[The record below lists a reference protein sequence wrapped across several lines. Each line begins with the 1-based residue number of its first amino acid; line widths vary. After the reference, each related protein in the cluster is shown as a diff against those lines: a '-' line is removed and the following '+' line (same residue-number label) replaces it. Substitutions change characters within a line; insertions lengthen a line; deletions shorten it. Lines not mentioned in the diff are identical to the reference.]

1 MRASVFVIFVCAALT
16 AVASRAGA
24 QDARGSV
31 IVVETSKGT
40 FEFETFPADA
50 PKTVAHIV
58 ALVNRKFYDGQR
70 FHRAIPGFLIQW
82 GDPRSRDSGKE
93 AEWGR
98 GDAASSG
105 QPIAAV
111 EITKK
116 RQHARGA
123 VGVAHA
129 GNPTRADSQI
139 YVTLADRPDLN
150 GKYTVFGRIVSG
162 ADVPERI
169 EVGDS
174 IRRMYVRP

>member
-1 MRASVFVIFVCAALT
+1 MRASVLVNLVGAALICAA
-16 AVASRAGA
+16 SAGA
-24 QDARGSV
+24 QDARGPV

-58 ALVNRKFYDGQR
+58 ALVNGKFYDGQR
-70 FHRAIPGFLIQW
+70 FHRAIPGFVIQW
-82 GDPRSRDSGKE
+82 GDPQSRDSGKE

-105 QPIAAV
+105 QPIGAV

-116 RQHARGA
+116 RPHTRGA
-123 VGVAHA
+123 VAVAHA

-174 IRRMYVRP
+174 IRKMYVRP